1 MWYLFVE
8 EEKHEWCTG
17 GYSMVSIRRGRA
29 ARMAYL
35 CSLCDIH
42 SLRKESTNGVHV
54 SNVLYPFVEEGKH
67 EWYACI

>member
-1 MWYLFVE
+1 
-8 EEKHEWCTG
+8 
-17 GYSMVSIRRGRA
+17 
-29 ARMAYL
+29 MAYL

-54 SNVLYPFVEEGKH
+54 SNVLYSFVEEGKH